1 MGDMNNSSILCH
13 KMRGEGVGTI
23 AQKMMQG
30 EWWLYVGVHVAIQFW
45 HLLQL
50 LAVSQHMSK
59 CVHESSHVMTNSH
72 NFQPQDLKA
81 IFIRYSN
88 IPTRR
93 FYCIGKLYTHP
104 SLGSGLCR
112 THIQRVS
119 LDTQ

>member
-59 CVHESSHVMTNSH
+59 CS
-72 NFQPQDLKA
+72 
-81 IFIRYSN
+81 
-88 IPTRR
+88 
-93 FYCIGKLYTHP
+93 
-104 SLGSGLCR
+104 
-112 THIQRVS
+112 
-119 LDTQ
+119 